1 MPAAPQPHDPHDFL
15 TAAYDYVLP
24 PEAIAQAPIEPRDQ
38 ARLWVE
44 LSTAQ
49 HHSFFY
55 ALPQYLGAG
64 DLLVVNDTRV
74 IPARLYGTKST
85 GAQAEVLLLEQHQ
98 LDTWLALVKP
108 GKRLPEG
115 SVINFGEGFSAEVI
129 DRDAPTGGRILR
141 FHWPRDRDFWQCL
154 HQYGQMP
161 LPPYITDPQDPV
173 ASQHHYQTIW
183 ADRPGAVAAP
193 TAGLH
198 FTPQLLVNLKDA
210 GINVAQITLHV
221 GLGTFRP
228 VEAVQITDHA
238 MHSEWLEVGAAAVES
253 IRATQAAGGRVIA
266 VGTTVVRSLETAAQ
280 AGTLAPYSGKSELF
294 IYPGYQ
300 WRVIDGLITNFH
312 LPQSTLLMLVSALIG
327 RDRTLALYH
336 EALDRGY
343 RFFSYGDGMLLLP

>member
-1 MPAAPQPHDPHDFL
+1 MPAAPQSHDPRDLL

-24 PEAIAQAPIEPRDQ
+24 PEAIAQTPVEPRDQ

-44 LSTAQ
+44 LGTTQ

-55 ALPQYLGAG
+55 ALPQYLRSG

-85 GAQAEVLLLEQHQ
+85 GAHVEVLLLEQQQ

-108 GKRLPEG
+108 GRRLQMG
-115 SVINFGEGFSAEVI
+115 SVIQLGEGFQAEII
-129 DRDAPTGGRILR
+129 DRDPATGGRILR
-141 FHWPRDRDFWQCL
+141 FSWPRDRDFWQCL

-161 LPPYITDPQDPV
+161 LPPYINKPQDPA
-173 ASQHHYQTIW
+173 ASQTQYQTIW

-198 FTPQLLVNLKDA
+198 FTPQLLANLKAA
-210 GINVAQITLHV
+210 GINLAHITLHV

-228 VEAVQITDHA
+228 VEAAEITAHA
-238 MHSEWLEVGAAAVES
+238 MHSEWLEVNAATVET
-253 IRATQAAGGRVIA
+253 IRATQAAGGRIIA

-280 AGTLAPYSGKSELF
+280 AGALAPYSGKSELF
-294 IYPGYQ
+294 IYPGYR
-300 WRVIDGLITNFH
+300 WRVVDGLITNFH
-312 LPQSTLLMLVSALIG
+312 LPQSTLLMLVSALMG
-327 RDRTLALYH
+327 RERVLALYQ
-336 EALDRGY
+336 EALERGY